1 MGEMKRMVLLVV
13 AACGGS
19 GQVATNATATT
30 SSAPPAASSAQ
41 AVPEDTSPPSIGT
54 RHKKVGNGWF
64 LSGSGKEFYEAI
76 YEPGA
81 EPRVVLKQQSDPRG
95 RWVALMKNVSSGPYA
110 GKKIRVRLGVKTA
123 GVTGRGEMWARASA
137 PHSPEDA
144 PSTTTKL
151 DPASEM
157 KTYEVTIDVPENARV
172 VEYGVGLA
180 GDGLLWVGKDTIDVV
195 P

>member
-1 MGEMKRMVLLVV
+1 MKRMAFLVV
-13 AACGGS
+13 AACGG
-19 GQVATNATATT
+19 GQAATTPTATT
-30 SSAPPAASSAQ
+30 SSVPPASASVQ

-64 LSGSGKEFYEAI
+64 LSGSGKEFYDAI

-95 RWVALMKNVSSGPYA
+95 RWVGLMKNVSSAPYA

-151 DPASEM
+151 DAASEM
-157 KTYEVTIDVPENARV
+157 KTYEVTIDVPDNARV

-180 GDGLLWVGKDTIDVV
+180 GDGQIWVGKDAIDIV